1 MTALRIALRYLFS
14 KKSHRAINVISVVA
28 MAGVAVATMAIVIVL
43 AVFDGFTELAAG
55 HLAQVNAEV
64 RLAPKEGK
72 TLAAD
77 SLAGVLRDRADVA
90 EAAAVLQERALLVA
104 DNGRQMPVVL
114 KGLDYSR
121 AGAIADI
128 EGMVIDGVFRPD
140 GGLGDSITGIQPAV
154 GVAINTGLRP
164 SPYAAAKIY
173 EPRRRGRINPA
184 NPAAAYRQ
192 LPVAVTGVI
201 EVNQPEYDADFVFMP
216 LEGVRRLLDYR
227 RGEGSAVEVK
237 AAPGV
242 SPTTLCRRLAADYPE
257 LAVEGRMEQQADT
270 FRMIAVEKW
279 VTFLMLCFILVVA
292 AFNIV
297 STLSLMVIEKR
308 SDMATLR
315 ALGAPQG
322 LPRSIFAWE
331 GALITFIGGGAG
343 TVLGVILALVQQHFG
358 IIKLDADPSALTIDV
373 YPVSLHWG
381 DVGAVLL
388 AIAATGAVI
397 ALISRLFTRSASMYA
412 TENQ

>member
-1 MTALRIALRYLFS
+1 M
-14 KKSHRAINVISVVA
+14 
-28 MAGVAVATMAIVIVL
+28 
-43 AVFDGFTELAAG
+43 
-55 HLAQVNAEV
+55 
-64 RLAPKEGK
+64 
-72 TLAAD
+72 
-77 SLAGVLRDRADVA
+77 
-90 EAAAVLQERALLVA
+90 
-104 DNGRQMPVVL
+104 
-114 KGLDYSR
+114 
-121 AGAIADI
+121 
-128 EGMVIDGVFRPD
+128 
-140 GGLGDSITGIQPAV
+140 
-154 GVAINTGLRP
+154 
-164 SPYAAAKIY
+164 
-173 EPRRRGRINPA
+173 
-184 NPAAAYRQ
+184 
-192 LPVAVTGVI
+192 AVTGVI

-216 LEGVRRLLDYR
+216 LGAVRSLLDYR

-242 SPTTLCRRLAADYPE
+242 SPATLCRRLAADYPE

-315 ALGAPQG
+315 ALGAPRR

-343 TVLGVILALVQQHFG
+343 TVLGVVLALMQQHFG

-373 YPVSLHWG
+373 YPVSLHWA

-388 AIAATGAVI
+388 AITATGAVI